1 MDFSTRHFCSLGYLN
16 EGAHVS
22 KLSLGT
28 ILITLSGITAAIA
41 GLGFRAP
48 EIDPASALAAM
59 TLLLGGLTVIRG
71 RKSKK

>member
-1 MDFSTRHFCSLGYLN
+1 
-16 EGAHVS
+16 VS